1 MALKGYFIQA
11 TFEDGTEVSAYA
23 AYDGT
28 WYYFYTDRRFRFTL
42 TSTGAVDIQQ
52 YQPIGSNMAWY
63 DINIITAVSVE
74 QFDPDNAGGG
84 TGPVPEDVYTK
95 EEVNQLIAEAV
106 EEVESQIPDLVARAV
121 QEAIGGLDDR
131 YVRKTGDTMT
141 GQLKLVYGNSTMSVA
156 NTGIRVWDTTDQS
169 NLGNETIRVNI
180 GAGYINL
187 FNTAHDYQA
196 TVNANNK
203 IMFLARYNPE
213 TNTYTYESRMTN
225 TYWVLNAIDNQT
237 QPIYLGYNDNGAFLY
252 VRDPDNS
259 CYTYISNDDMQ
270 MRVGSSSRIWI
281 RNTADEGAFIAYDND
296 GNNTWYQPT
305 QISAWTNGGTSQSLI
320 TPGADA
326 IAFNKTVQVPA
337 NASFLVSG
345 QCRYGGGFINCY
357 SSSYSVQFNDTTYGT
372 LNALNTLTFS
382 SNYDV
387 AIYRNAGGGNV
398 RGMLVTSSDIL
409 LQIAAGSTWVSDII
423 NSSGATDFLQVR
435 QITFKDSSGNSVGTI
450 VGNPGSISM
459 TSNNLQFTDSS
470 NSTTLSYIMSNLGG
484 GGSGGGDIAN
494 VTRIN
499 IVDSNGTLIGTI
511 SGSTGS
517 GLQIA
522 SAGSYPVSIHTG
534 SAYQSRLSLSGGNMT
549 LNTGGQSGQYIWIK
563 DAITNNQSAS
573 LGTYASAS
581 IMNYEAAIVGNQ
593 VLDFCNNIIVLINNI
608 LEQQGDQFPM
618 PSALSATK
626 QNSFGLKMSNI
637 QANTQ
642 LGASQMN
649 YIG

>member
-42 TSTGAVDIQQ
+42 TSAGAVDIQQ

-63 DINIITAVSVE
+63 DIDIITAVSVE
-74 QFDPDNAGGG
+74 QFDPDNSGGG
-84 TGPVPEDVYTK
+84 GAIPDDVYTK
-95 EEVNQLIAEAV
+95 EEVRQLIAEAV
-106 EEVESQIPDLVARAV
+106 SEVEAQIPDLVAQAV
-121 QEAIGGLDDR
+121 QEALDGLDGR
-131 YVRKTGDTMT
+131 YVLKAGDTMT
-141 GQLKLVYGNSTMSVA
+141 GSLRVQNAAGQYSVLAATECTVYGTDNNVFMNPKTGFGVTTSKGQYKGRLDQDGYYRCNPAGDSSARVVVNYNGATWYQA
-156 NTGIRVWDTTDQS
+156 NKVVTNIYYS
-169 NLGNETIRVNI
+169 NNHGT
-180 GAGYINL
+180 INL
-187 FNTAHDYQA
+187 RDTQSDDTY
-196 TVNANNK
+196 
-203 IMFLARYNPE
+203 FL
-213 TNTYTYESRMTN
+213 
-225 TYWVLNAIDNQT
+225 
-237 QPIYLGYNDNGAFLY
+237 
-252 VRDPDNS
+252 
-259 CYTYISNDDMQ
+259 
-270 MRVGSSSRIWI
+270 VGSTQLNMYVNNSI
-281 RNTADEGAFIAYDND
+281 RAQIRTSENDGNFIAYDGD
-296 GNNTWYQPT
+296 GNNTWYMPT

-320 TPGADA
+320 TPGTDV
-326 IAFNKTVQVPA
+326 ISFNKAIQVPA
-337 NASFLVSG
+337 GSSFLVSG
-345 QCRYGGGFINCY
+345 QCRYGGSFVNCY
-357 SSSYSVQFNDTTYGT
+357 GYSYSVQFNDTTYGT
-372 LNALNTLTFS
+372 LSALNTLTFS

-387 AIYRNAGGGNV
+387 AIYRNAGSGNV

-409 LQIAAGSTWVSDII
+409 LQIAAGSSWVSDII

-435 QITFKDSSGNSVGTI
+435 QITFKDSGGNSVGTI

-459 TSNNLQFTDSS
+459 TSNNLQFTDSN

-494 VTRIN
+494 VTQIN

-522 SAGSYPVSIHTG
+522 SAGPYPVSIHTG
-534 SAYQSRLSLSGGNMT
+534 GTYQSRLFLSGGNMT

-563 DAITNNQSAS
+563 DAITNNHSAS

-581 IMNYEAAIVGNQ
+581 IMNYETALVGNQ

-608 LEQQGDQFPM
+608 LQQQGDQFPM

-642 LGASQMN
+642 LGASRMN

>member
-1 MALKGYFIQA
+1 MAMQGYFIQV
-11 TFEDGTEVSAYA
+11 TFDDGTEVSAYA

-42 TSTGAVDIQQ
+42 TDAGAVDIQQ

-63 DINIITAVSVE
+63 DINIITAVNVE

-95 EEVNQLIAEAV
+95 QEVDQMIA
-106 EEVESQIPDLVARAV
+106 DAV
-121 QEAIGGLDDR
+121 QQVLDTIADI
-131 YVRKTGDTMT
+131 YVKKSGDTMT
-141 GQLKLVYGNSTMSVA
+141 GQLKLVYGDSTMSVSSA
-156 NTGIRVWDTTDQS
+156 GIRVWDTADQNKLGNMTIS
-169 NLGNETIRVNI
+169 VNLGP
-180 GAGYINL
+180 GYINL
-187 FNTAHDYQA
+187 FNDTHDYMA
-196 TVNANNK
+196 SVHANNK
-203 IMFLARYNPE
+203 IVHLSRYNPE
-213 TNTYTYESRMTN
+213 TNGYTYESRMTG
-225 TYWVLNAIDNQT
+225 TFWMLNDIDNQSM
-237 QPIYLGYNDNGAFLY
+237 PIYLGYNDNGAFLY
-252 VRDPDNS
+252 IRDPDNS

-270 MRVGSSSRIWI
+270 MKNNNSSRIWI
-281 RNTADEGAFIAYDND
+281 RNTSDEGAFISYDD
-296 GNNTWYQPT
+296 EGNNTWYQPH

-320 TPGADA
+320 TPGASA
-326 IAFNKTVQVPA
+326 ISFNKTVQVPA
-337 NASFLVSG
+337 GQSFLVSG
-345 QCRYGGGFINCY
+345 QCRYSGMYMNVYGY
-357 SSSYSVQFNDTTYGT
+357 SYDIRYNDTTFST
-372 LNALNTLTFS
+372 LRGGVNTFTIES
-382 SNYDV
+382 GYDMNV
-387 AIYRNAGGGNV
+387 IRTVGGGNI
-398 RGMLVTSSDIL
+398 RGLLITSSDIL
-409 LQIAAGSTWVSDII
+409 MQIAAGSTWVSDII

-435 QITFKDSSGNSVGTI
+435 QITFKDSNGNSVGTI

-459 TSNNLQFTDSS
+459 TSNNLQFTDSN

-494 VTRIN
+494 VTQIN

-522 SAGSYPVSIHTG
+522 SAGAYPVSIHTG
-534 SAYQSRLSLSGGNMT
+534 STYQSRLFMSGGNMT

-618 PSALSATK
+618 PNALSATK

-642 LGASQMN
+642 LGASRMN

>member
-74 QFDPDNAGGG
+74 QFDPDNSGGG

-106 EEVESQIPDLVARAV
+106 EEVESQIPDLVAQAV
-121 QEAIGGLDDR
+121 QEALDGLDDR
-131 YVRKTGDTMT
+131 YVLKTGDTMT
-141 GQLKLVYGNSTMSVA
+141 GSLRVQNAAGQYSVLAATECTVYGTDNNVFM
-156 NTGIRVWDTTDQS
+156 NPRTGFGVTTSSGQYKGRIDQDGYYRCNPAGDASARVVVNYNGAAWYQNNKVVTNIYYS
-169 NLGNETIRVNI
+169 NNHGT
-180 GAGYINL
+180 INL
-187 FNTAHDYQA
+187 RDTQSDDTY
-196 TVNANNK
+196 
-203 IMFLARYNPE
+203 FL
-213 TNTYTYESRMTN
+213 
-225 TYWVLNAIDNQT
+225 
-237 QPIYLGYNDNGAFLY
+237 
-252 VRDPDNS
+252 
-259 CYTYISNDDMQ
+259 
-270 MRVGSSSRIWI
+270 VGSTQLNMYVNNSLRAQI
-281 RNTADEGAFIAYDND
+281 RTSENDGNFITYDDD
-296 GNNTWYQPT
+296 GNNTWYMPA

-320 TPGADA
+320 TPGADV
-326 IAFNKTVQVPA
+326 ISFNKAIQVPA
-337 NASFLVSG
+337 GSSFLVSG
-345 QCRYGGGFINCY
+345 QCRYGGSFINRY
-357 SSSYSVQFNDTTYGT
+357 GNSYSVKFNDTTYGT
-372 LNALNTLTFS
+372 LSALNTLTFS

-387 AIYRNAGGGNV
+387 AIYRNAGSGNV
-398 RGMLVTSSDIL
+398 RGMLVTNSDIL

-435 QITFKDSSGNSVGTI
+435 QITFKDSNGNNVGTI

-494 VTRIN
+494 VTQIN
-499 IVDSNGTLIGTI
+499 IVDESGTLIGTI
-511 SGSTGS
+511 RGSTGS
-517 GLQIA
+517 GLQIS
-522 SAGSYPVSIHTG
+522 SAGSYPVSIRTG
-534 SAYQSRLSLSGGNMT
+534 STYQSSLFMSGGNMT
-549 LNTGGQSGQYIWIK
+549 LSTGGTAGQNIYIS
-563 DAITNNQSAS
+563 DAITDNRSAS

-593 VLDFCNNIIVLINNI
+593 VLDFCNNILVLINNI

-642 LGASQMN
+642 LGASRMN

>member
-42 TSTGAVDIQQ
+42 TSAGAVDIQQ

-63 DINIITAVSVE
+63 DIDIITAVSVE
-74 QFDPDNAGGG
+74 QFDPDNSGGGG
-84 TGPVPEDVYTK
+84 TIPEDVYTK
-95 EEVNQLIAEAV
+95 EEVQQLIAEAV
-106 EEVESQIPDLVARAV
+106 EKVEAQIPDLVARAV
-121 QEAIGGLDDR
+121 QEAIDGLDDR

-141 GQLKLVYGNSTMSVA
+141 GSLRVQNAAGRYSVLA
-156 NTGIRVWDTTDQS
+156 ATECTVFGAENNVFMKPTTGFGVTTSSGQYKGRLDQEGYYRCNPAGDSSVRVIVNHNGATWYQNNKVVTNIYYS
-169 NLGNETIRVNI
+169 NNHGT
-180 GAGYINL
+180 INL
-187 FNTAHDYQA
+187 RDTQSDDTY
-196 TVNANNK
+196 
-203 IMFLARYNPE
+203 FL
-213 TNTYTYESRMTN
+213 
-225 TYWVLNAIDNQT
+225 
-237 QPIYLGYNDNGAFLY
+237 
-252 VRDPDNS
+252 
-259 CYTYISNDDMQ
+259 
-270 MRVGSSSRIWI
+270 VGSTQLNMYVNNSI
-281 RNTADEGAFIAYDND
+281 RAQVRTSENDGNFIAYDSN

-320 TPGADA
+320 TPGADV
-326 IAFNKTVQVPA
+326 ISFNKAIQVPA
-337 NASFLVSG
+337 GSSFLVSG
-345 QCRYGGGFINCY
+345 QCRYGGSFINCY
-357 SSSYSVQFNDTTYGT
+357 GYSYAVQFNDTTYGT
-372 LNALNTLTFS
+372 LSALSTLTFS

-435 QITFKDSSGNSVGTI
+435 QITFKDSSGKSVGTI

-459 TSNNLQFTDSS
+459 TSNNLQFTDSN

-494 VTRIN
+494 VTQIN

-522 SAGSYPVSIHTG
+522 SAGAYPISIHTG
-534 SAYQSRLSLSGGNMT
+534 STYQSRLSLSGGNMT

-563 DAITNNQSAS
+563 DAITDNQSAS

-581 IMNYEAAIVGNQ
+581 IMNYEAAIIGNQ

-608 LEQQGDQFPM
+608 LEQQGEQFPM

>member
-63 DINIITAVSVE
+63 DIDIITAVSVE
-74 QFDPDNAGGG
+74 QFDPDNSGGG
-84 TGPVPEDVYTK
+84 GSVPEDVYTK
-95 EEVNQLIAEAV
+95 EEVQQLIAEAV
-106 EEVESQIPDLVARAV
+106 AEVEAQIPDLVAQAV

-141 GQLKLVYGNSTMSVA
+141 GQLKLVYNNSTMSVA
-156 NTGIRVWDTTDQS
+156 STGIRVWDTTDQS
-169 NLGNETIRVNI
+169 NLGNATIRINL
-180 GAGYINL
+180 GGGYLNL
-187 FNTAHDYQA
+187 FNSTHDYQA
-196 TVNANNK
+196 SVHANNK
-203 IMFLARYNPE
+203 IIFLARYNPE
-213 TNTYTYESRMTN
+213 TNAYTYESRMTS
-225 TYWVLNAIDNQT
+225 TFWMLNDIDNGT
-237 QPIYLGYNDNGAFLY
+237 QPVYLGYNDNGAFLY
-252 VRDPDNS
+252 IRDPDNS

-270 MRVGSSSRIWI
+270 MKVGSSNRVWI

-320 TPGADA
+320 TPGADV
-326 IAFNKTVQVPA
+326 ISFNKTVQVPSS
-337 NASFLVSG
+337 ASFLVSG
-345 QCRYGGGFINCY
+345 QCRYGGSFINRY
-357 SSSYSVQFNDTTYGT
+357 GNSYAVEFNDTTYGT
-372 LNALNTLTFS
+372 LIALNTLTFS

-435 QITFKDSSGNSVGTI
+435 QITFKDSGGNSVGTI

-459 TSNNLQFTDSS
+459 TSNNLQFTDSN

-494 VTRIN
+494 VTQIN

-522 SAGSYPVSIHTG
+522 SAGAYPVGIHTG
-534 SAYQSRLSLSGGNMT
+534 GTYQSRLHLSGGNMT
-549 LNTGGQSGQYIWIK
+549 LSTGGQNGQYIRIK
-563 DAITNNQSAS
+563 DAITNNQSAT

-581 IMNYEAAIVGNQ
+581 IMNYEAAIIGNQ

-642 LGASQMN
+642 LGASRMD

>member
-42 TSTGAVDIQQ
+42 TSAGAVDIQQ

-63 DINIITAVSVE
+63 DIDIITAVSVE
-74 QFDPDNAGGG
+74 QFDPDNSGGGG
-84 TGPVPEDVYTK
+84 TVPEDVYTK
-95 EEVNQLIAEAV
+95 DEVEQLIAAAV
-106 EEVESQIPDLVARAV
+106 REVEAQIPDLVAQAV

-131 YVRKTGDTMT
+131 YVLKAGDTMT

-156 NTGIRVWDTTDQS
+156 STGIRVWDTTDQS
-169 NLGNETIRVNI
+169 KLGNATIRVNI
-180 GAGYINL
+180 GGGYINL
-187 FNTAHDYQA
+187 FNSAHDYQA

-203 IMFLARYNPE
+203 IVFLARYNSE
-213 TNTYTYESRMTN
+213 TNGYTYESRMAN
-225 TYWVLNAIDNQT
+225 DFWMLNDIDNGT
-237 QPIYLGYNDNGAFLY
+237 QPVYLGYNINGSFLY
-252 VRDPDNS
+252 IRDPDNS

-270 MRVGSSSRIWI
+270 MKVGSSNRVWI
-281 RNTADEGAFIAYDND
+281 RNTADEGAFIAYDD
-296 GNNTWYQPT
+296 AGNNTWYQPT

-326 IAFNKTVQVPA
+326 ISFNKTVQVPS

-345 QCRYGGGFINCY
+345 ACRYAGAYMNVYGYNYDIRYNDATFSTLRGGLNTFTIESGYDMNVIRTVGGG
-357 SSSYSVQFNDTTYGT
+357 G
-372 LNALNTLTFS
+372 
-382 SNYDV
+382 
-387 AIYRNAGGGNV
+387 V
-398 RGMLVTSSDIL
+398 RGLLITSSDIL
-409 LQIAAGSTWVSDII
+409 MQISAGSTWVSDII
-423 NSSGATDFLQVR
+423 NSSGASDFLQVR
-435 QITFKDSSGNSVGTI
+435 QITFKDSGGNSVGTI

-459 TSNNLQFTDSS
+459 TSNNLQFTDSN

-494 VTRIN
+494 VTQIN
-499 IVDSNGTLIGTI
+499 IVDENGTLIGTI
-511 SGSTGS
+511 RGSTGS
-517 GLQIA
+517 GLQI
-522 SAGSYPVSIHTG
+522 SSVSSYPVSIRTG
-534 SAYQSRLSLSGGNMT
+534 STYQSSLFMSGGNMT
-549 LNTGGQSGQYIWIK
+549 LRTGGQSGQFIYIS
-563 DAITNNQSAS
+563 DAITNNKSAS

-581 IMNYEAAIVGNQ
+581 IMNYEAAIIGNQ

-642 LGASQMN
+642 LGASRMN

>member
-42 TSTGAVDIQQ
+42 TSVGAVDIQQ

-63 DINIITAVSVE
+63 DIDIITAVSVE
-74 QFDPDNAGGG
+74 QFDPDNSGGG

-95 EEVNQLIAEAV
+95 EEVNQLIAKAV
-106 EEVESQIPDLVARAV
+106 KEVENQIPDLVAQAV

-141 GQLKLVYGNSTMSVA
+141 GQLKLVYNNATMSISNA
-156 NTGIRVWDTTDQS
+156 GIRLWDTADQN
-169 NLGNETIRVNI
+169 NLGNATIRVNI
-180 GAGYINL
+180 GPGYVNV
-187 FNTAHDYQA
+187 FNNAHDYQA

-203 IMFLARYNPE
+203 IMFLARYNSE
-213 TNTYTYESRMTN
+213 TNAYTYESRMTG
-225 TYWVLNAIDNQT
+225 TFWMLNDIDNKS
-237 QPIYLGYNDNGAFLY
+237 QPVYLGYNDNGAFLY
-252 VRDPDNS
+252 IRDPDNS

-270 MRVGSSSRIWI
+270 MKNNNSSRIWI
-281 RNTADEGAFIAYDND
+281 RNAANEGAFIAYDGD
-296 GNNTWYQPT
+296 GNNTWYQPA

-320 TPGADA
+320 TPGADV
-326 IAFNKTVQVPA
+326 ISFNKALQVPA
-337 NASFLVSG
+337 GSSFLVSG
-345 QCRYGGGFINCY
+345 QCRYGGSFVNCY
-357 SSSYSVQFNDTTYGT
+357 GHSYSVQFNDTTYGT
-372 LNALNTLTFS
+372 LSALNTLTFS

-387 AIYRNAGGGNV
+387 AIYRNAGSGNV

-435 QITFKDSSGNSVGTI
+435 QITFKDSGGNSVGTI

-459 TSNNLQFTDSS
+459 TSNNLQFTDSN

-494 VTRIN
+494 VTQIN

-534 SAYQSRLSLSGGNMT
+534 STYQSRLSLSGGNMT

-608 LEQQGDQFPM
+608 LQQQGDQFPM

-642 LGASQMN
+642 LGASRMN

>member
-63 DINIITAVSVE
+63 DIDIITAVSVE
-74 QFDPDNAGGG
+74 QFDPDNSGGG

-95 EEVNQLIAEAV
+95 DEVNQLIAEAV
-106 EEVESQIPDLVARAV
+106 KEVEKQIPDLVAQAV
-121 QEAIGGLDDR
+121 QEALDGLDGR

-141 GQLKLVYGNSTMSVA
+141 GSLRVQNAAGQYSVLA
-156 NTGIRVWDTTDQS
+156 ATECTVFGTDNNVFMNPRTGFGVTTASGQYKGRLDQDGYYRCNPAGDSSARVVVNYNGATWYQNNKVVTNIYYS
-169 NLGNETIRVNI
+169 NNHGT
-180 GAGYINL
+180 INL
-187 FNTAHDYQA
+187 RDTQSDDTY
-196 TVNANNK
+196 
-203 IMFLARYNPE
+203 FL
-213 TNTYTYESRMTN
+213 
-225 TYWVLNAIDNQT
+225 
-237 QPIYLGYNDNGAFLY
+237 
-252 VRDPDNS
+252 
-259 CYTYISNDDMQ
+259 
-270 MRVGSSSRIWI
+270 VGSTQLNMYVNNSLRAQI
-281 RNTADEGAFIAYDND
+281 RTSENDGNFITYDDD
-296 GNNTWYQPT
+296 GNNTWYMPA

-320 TPGADA
+320 TPGADV
-326 IAFNKTVQVPA
+326 ISFNKAIQVPA
-337 NASFLVSG
+337 GSSFLVSG
-345 QCRYGGGFINCY
+345 QCRYGGSFINRY
-357 SSSYSVQFNDTTYGT
+357 GNSYSVEFNDTAYGT
-372 LNALNTLTFS
+372 LSALKTLTFS

-387 AIYRNAGGGNV
+387 AIYRNAGSGNV
-398 RGMLVTSSDIL
+398 RGMLVTNSDIL

-435 QITFKDSSGNSVGTI
+435 QITFKDSGGNSVGTI

-484 GGSGGGDIAN
+484 GGSGSGDIAN
-494 VTRIN
+494 VTQIN
-499 IVDSNGTLIGTI
+499 IVDESGTLIGTI
-511 SGSTGS
+511 RGSTGS
-517 GLQIA
+517 GLQIS
-522 SAGSYPVSIHTG
+522 SAGSYPVSIRTG
-534 SAYQSRLSLSGGNMT
+534 STYQSSLFMSGGNMT
-549 LNTGGQSGQYIWIK
+549 LSTGGTAGQNIYIS
-563 DAITNNQSAS
+563 DAITDNRSAS

-593 VLDFCNNIIVLINNI
+593 VLDFCNNILVLINNI

-642 LGASQMN
+642 LGASRMN